1 MLSLFGLLAVV
12 ILGSFVIGRYPVSL
26 REVGG
31 ILLSFFVDVTP
42 FWADNTVTTLFAI
55 RLPRILLAL
64 LIGCALSAAG
74 CAYQGVFQNPMAS
87 PDILG
92 VSSGAAF
99 GASLAIIWGG
109 SFRVITISAFLMS
122 ICTIGAVFFI
132 SKQAKGKQILNI
144 ILSGIMVSALMSA
157 GISITKLFANPSR
170 ELPAIELWQM
180 GSLSGSDISEIG
192 FILIPLLLGLLPLI
206 LLRWQMNVLTL
217 GEDEAKSMGVNVRQL
232 RVIVILSATLITAA
246 SVSISGIIGWIGLIV
261 PNLCRKLVGNDYR
274 KLMPVSMLGGALF
287 LLLIDNISRT
297 LLVTEIP
304 LSVLTA
310 FVGAPFFLYLITRN
324 GDSI

>member
-1 MLSLFGLLAVV
+1 MVLLILA

-31 ILLSFFVDVTP
+31 IVLSFFIDIPP
-42 FWADNTVTTLFAI
+42 FWSDNTVTALFSI
-55 RLPRILLAL
+55 RLPRIFLAL

-99 GASLAIIWGG
+99 GASLAIVCGA
-109 SFRVITISAFLMS
+109 SFQIITISAFCMS
-122 ICTIGAVFFI
+122 LLTIGLVFLI
-132 SKQAKGKQILNI
+132 SKRARGKQIINI
-144 ILSGIMVSALMSA
+144 ILSGIMVSALVSA
-157 GISITKLFANPSR
+157 GISVTKLYADPNR

-180 GSLSGSDISEIG
+180 GGLSGSEPEEVL
-192 FILIPLLLGLLPLI
+192 FILLPLVLGLVPLI
-206 LLRWQMNVLTL
+206 LLRWRINVLTL
-217 GEDEAKSMGVNVRQL
+217 GEDEAKSMGVDAKKL
-232 RVIVILSATLITAA
+232 RIIVILSATLTTAA
-246 SVSISGIIGWIGLIV
+246 CVSISGVIGWIGLII

-274 KLMPVSMLGGALF
+274 TLMPVSMLSGALF

-324 GDSI
+324 GANL